1 MPSLK
6 TLALAVSSAAVFGL
20 TPLTIHAAEGA
31 VSREVSEARQEGSIW
46 TAMALNRHLNPFDI
60 GVDVEN
66 GTARLTGKV
75 ETQVEKDLAEQV
87 ALSIEG
93 VDEVDNQLQ
102 LDAALKPRESGKKLD
117 FAQRFDD
124 ASLTATVKSKL
135 LWNSSTEALDIAVKT
150 EHGVVTLS
158 GQAGSAAAK
167 ELAGQLAQNTNGVQR
182 VNNLLSISSAGGTLE
197 RAQAEANDASAAISD
212 AWITSKVKS
221 SLFYNRRLDG
231 LDISVA
237 TDGGTVS
244 LTGTVPS
251 STEKLLAV
259 ETAQNIRGVREV
271 QADALRVV
279 DNS

>member
-6 TLALAVSSAAVFGL
+6 TLALAVSAAVTFGL
-20 TPLTIHAAEGA
+20 ASLPLHAAEGA
-31 VSREVSEARQEGSIW
+31 VSREVGEARQEGSIW
-46 TAMALNRHLNPFDI
+46 TALALNRHLNPFDI
-60 GVDVEN
+60 GVDVET
-66 GTARLTGKV
+66 GKAILTGKV
-75 ETQVEKDLAEQV
+75 ETQVEKDLAEQI

-93 VDEVDNQLQ
+93 VREVDNQLQ
-102 LDAALKPRESGKKLD
+102 IDAAVKPRESGKKLD

-135 LWNSSTEALDIAVKT
+135 LWNASTEALDIAVKT
-150 EHGVVTLS
+150 EQGVVTLS
-158 GQAGSAAAK
+158 GQAGSAPAK
-167 ELAGQLAQNTNGVQR
+167 ELAGQLAQNSNGVLR

-197 RAQAEANDASAAISD
+197 RAQAEANNASAAISD

-231 LDISVA
+231 LDIAVA
-237 TDGGTVS
+237 TDGGTVN
-244 LTGTVPS
+244 LTGTVRS